1 MGNLTDIFPAPAS
14 NTVLEVVQGVC
25 DGGSITV
32 PSGTYTL
39 QNVAGE
45 QTLTSNSYL
54 DVTGSSITYTPP
66 ENTKY
71 VLYRF
76 DFKWL
81 SHGSS
86 GISHFR
92 LYLDSTEIIPAYRQC
107 AGQYSGV
114 HTNNHANLPMM
125 IEYVFDLTA
134 VSDDIANGKLAGWT
148 SAKTIK
154 VQARAYNTTYY
165 KPRAHGNH
173 WFDGGGATG
182 AREYT
187 KPVLNIIAYS

>member
-1 MGNLTDIFPAPAS
+1 MANLTDIFPAAS
-14 NTVLEVVQGVC
+14 SNSVLEVVQGIC
-25 DGGSITV
+25 DGRVITV

-39 QNVAGE
+39 PNVTAE
-45 QTLTSNSYL
+45 QIHNTSYS

-92 LYLDSTEIIPAYRQC
+92 LYMDSTEVIPAYKQC
-107 AGQYSGV
+107 AGQYSGS
-114 HTNNHANLPMM
+114 HSNNHANLPMM
-125 IEYVFDLTA
+125 VEYVFDLTA
-134 VSDDIANGKLAGWT
+134 ASDDIANGK
-148 SAKTIK
+148 TIK
-154 VQARAYNTTYY
+154 VQTRGYNTTYI
-165 KPRAHGNH
+165 PGVHGNH
-173 WFDGGGATG
+173 WFDGAAATG

-187 KPVLNIIAYS
+187 KPVLNITAYS

>member
-14 NTVLEVVQGVC
+14 NTVLEVIQGIC
-25 DGGSITV
+25 DGRVITV

-39 QNVAGE
+39 PNVTAE
-45 QTLTSNSYL
+45 QIHNTSYS

-66 ENTKY
+66 ENAKY

-86 GISHFR
+86 GITHFR

-107 AGQYSGV
+107 AGQYSGS
-114 HTNNHANLPMM
+114 HSNNHANLPMM
-125 IEYVFDLTA
+125 VDYVFDLTA
-134 VSDDIANGKLAGWT
+134 SSDDIANGELAGWT

-154 VQARAYNTTYY
+154 VQARGYNTTYV
-165 KPRAHGNH
+165 PGAHGNH
-173 WFDGGGATG
+173 WFDGTSATG

>member
-14 NTVLEVVQGVC
+14 NTVLEVIQGTC
-25 DGGSITV
+25 DGRVITV

-39 QNVAGE
+39 PNVTAE
-45 QTLTSNSYL
+45 QIHNTSYS

-66 ENTKY
+66 ENAKY

-86 GISHFR
+86 GLSHFR

-107 AGQYSGV
+107 AGQYSGS
-114 HTNNHANLPMM
+114 HSNNHANLPMM
-125 IEYVFDLTA
+125 VDYVFDLTA
-134 VSDDIANGKLAGWT
+134 SSDDIANGKLAGWN

-154 VQARAYNTTYY
+154 VQARGYNSTYI
-165 KPRAHGNH
+165 AGSHGNQ
-173 WFDGGGATG
+173 WFDGAGATG

>member
-14 NTVLEVVQGVC
+14 NTVLEVIQGVC

-154 VQARAYNTTYY
+154 VQARAYNTDYY

-182 AREYT
+182 ARQST

>member
-1 MGNLTDIFPAPAS
+1 MGNLTDIFPAPSANS
-14 NTVLEVVQGVC
+14 VLEVIQGVC
-25 DGGSITV
+25 DGRSITV
-32 PSGTYTL
+32 SSGTYTL
-39 QNVAGE
+39 PNVTAE
-45 QTLTSNSYL
+45 QIHNASYS

-92 LYLDSTEIIPAYRQC
+92 LYMDSTEVIPAYRQC
-107 AGQYSGV
+107 AGQYSGS
-114 HTNNHANLPMM
+114 HANSHANLPMM

-134 VSDDIANGKLAGWT
+134 YSNDIANGKLAGWT

-154 VQARAYNTTYY
+154 VQARGYNTTYVSG
-165 KPRAHGNH
+165 AHGNH
-173 WFDGGGATG
+173 WFDGSGATG

-187 KPVLNIIAYS
+187 KPVLNIMAYS

>member
-1 MGNLTDIFPAPAS
+1 MANLTDIFPAAS
-14 NTVLEVVQGVC
+14 GNSVLEVVQGIC
-25 DGGSITV
+25 DGRVITV

-39 QNVAGE
+39 PNVTAE
-45 QTLTSNSYL
+45 QIYNTSYS

-66 ENTKY
+66 ENAKY

-81 SHGSS
+81 SQGSS
-86 GISHFR
+86 GLSHFR
-92 LYLDSTEIIPAYRQC
+92 LYMDSTEVIPAYRHC
-107 AGQYSGV
+107 AGQYSGS
-114 HTNNHANLPMM
+114 HSNSHANLPMM
-125 IEYVFDLTA
+125 VEYVFDLTA

-154 VQARAYNTTYY
+154 VQARGYTSTYI
-165 KPRAHGNH
+165 PAAHGNQ
-173 WFDGGGATG
+173 WFDGTSATG

>member
-1 MGNLTDIFPAPAS
+1 MANLTDIFPAAS
-14 NTVLEVVQGVC
+14 GNSVLEVVQGIC
-25 DGGSITV
+25 DGRVITV

-39 QNVAGE
+39 PNVTAE
-45 QTLTSNSYL
+45 QIHNTSYS

-66 ENTKY
+66 ENAKY

-92 LYLDSTEIIPAYRQC
+92 LYMDNTEVIPAYRQC
-107 AGQYSGV
+107 AGQYSGS
-114 HTNNHANLPMM
+114 HSNNHANLPMM
-125 IEYVFDLTA
+125 VEYVFDLTA

-154 VQARAYNTTYY
+154 VQARGYSSTYI
-165 KPRAHGNH
+165 PGAHGNH
-173 WFDGGGATG
+173 WFDGTNATG

>member
-25 DGGSITV
+25 DGRSITV

-45 QTLTSNSYL
+45 QTYSDSYS

-107 AGQYSGV
+107 AGQYSGS
-114 HTNNHANLPMM
+114 HSNNHANLPMM
-125 IEYVFDLTA
+125 AEYVFDLTA

-154 VQARAYNTTYY
+154 VQARSYNTSYY
-165 KPRAHGNH
+165 ISGAHGNH
-173 WFDGGGATG
+173 WFDGASATG
-182 AREYT
+182 TREDI